1 VSDPGRLVLAAT
13 NGAVIA
19 DRVEPAMGFWARFR
33 GLMGRP
39 RLAQGEGLYL
49 PDSSIHMFFMR
60 FPIDALF
67 LALPDRDGTRKVVA
81 MRHEL
86 PPWLGIVLPVR
97 GAAGVVELRAGTL
110 RASGLQ
116 LGDAVRLEPTDEPR
130 AG

>member
-1 VSDPGRLVLAAT
+1 MSEPRLLVLAAAR
-13 NGAVIA
+13 GAVIA
-19 DRVEPAMGFWARFR
+19 DRVEPATGFWARFL
-33 GLMGRP
+33 GLMGRG
-39 RLAQGEGLYL
+39 RLAQGEGLFL

-67 LALPDRDGTRKVVA
+67 LAGPDRDGMRTVVA
-81 MRHEL
+81 MRQDL
-86 PPWLGIVLPVR
+86 PPWFGIVLPVR

-130 AG
+130 SD